1 MADYLETQRHHLM
14 QALLKAGIHDTRV
27 LSVLAKTP
35 RERFVDELHYE
46 RAYEN
51 RALPI
56 DMGQTISQPLMVA
69 VMTQALC
76 LTGTERV
83 LEIGTGSGYQ
93 TAILSQLAAY
103 VYSIE
108 RHQRLAYT
116 AARHLYP
123 DYASNVSIYVGDGSL
138 GWPDAAPY
146 DRILVTAAAPEVPLH
161 LIEQLAVGGLLV
173 IPIGQRD
180 RQDLRVLWR
189 ERAVQ
194 GGETAIREISLG
206 ACVFVPL
213 VGQQGWHDNQ

>member
-1 MADYLETQRHHLM
+1 MPDYLETQRLLLLS
-14 QALLKAGIHDTRV
+14 ALVRAGIQDKRV
-27 LSVLAKTP
+27 ISIIANTP
-35 RERFVDELHYE
+35 RERFVDELYYE

-69 VMTQALC
+69 VMTQALH
-76 LTGTERV
+76 LTGAERV

-93 TAILSQLAAY
+93 TAILSQLAGQ
-103 VYSIE
+103 VHSIE

-123 DYASNVSIYVGDGSL
+123 EYAHNVSIYVGDGSL

-146 DRILVTAAAPEVPLH
+146 DRILVTAAAPEVPLR
-161 LIEQLAVGGLLV
+161 LVEQLALGGLLV
-173 IPIGQRD
+173 IPIGSRD
-180 RQDLRVLWR
+180 RQDLRVVIR
-189 ERAVQ
+189 ESAPQ
-194 GGETAIREISLG
+194 GGSISTREISLG

-213 VGQQGWHDNQ
+213 VGQQGWNE